1 MFFSSLC
8 VFGLACVFLS
18 ISTHPTEP
26 DELCVLESCVYISSK
41 NIIINIIAI
50 NIVIIITI
58 IIIIIIVQVHPLVA
72 ARED

>member
-1 MFFSSLC
+1 MLFCLCIWAAICFRYQHILPNLTNC
-8 VFGLACVFLS
+8 VFSNLVCTF
-18 ISTHPTEP
+18 HP
-26 DELCVLESCVYISSK
+26 K

>member
-1 MFFSSLC
+1 MFFSLC
-8 VFGLACVFLS
+8 VFGLAYVFCRYQHILPSLTKCVFSNLVC
-18 ISTHPTEP
+18 TFHP
-26 DELCVLESCVYISSK
+26 K

-58 IIIIIIVQVHPLVA
+58 IIIIIVQVHPLVA